1 MKYLENDYIIKEAA
15 RVFRAEVTGMDK
27 LAGDASDR
35 QFYRLLFNG
44 KPQSAIMMKLAQP
57 EPGPELPYISIGRYF
72 KEIGLPVPE
81 IYHYDRQYGFLF
93 LQDSGEK
100 SLFDEIETKGYQ
112 RLYYH
117 QAVDLLLLL
126 QQEGSRRCDRD
137 WLSLAFNEEKFLWE
151 LDFFVEHTIEGYLN
165 QSINQD
171 DRSLFRREFKNL
183 IRPLLAQPMVLTH
196 RDYHSRN
203 LLMDS
208 SHLTIIDFQDT
219 RWGPCQYDLASL
231 LRDSYVK
238 LAENEVTTLIEYY
251 LEKRRQ
257 HDQGEIDR
265 DTFRRLFDWMSVQ
278 RNLKAIGTFTSQ
290 LNLRRNDF
298 YLRFIPPTA
307 AYVRGNC
314 RKYREL
320 ELLGE
325 LLSKYKVIES

>member
-1 MKYLENDYIIKEAA
+1 MKEAA

-44 KPQSAIMMKLAQP
+44 KPESAIMMKLAKP
-57 EPGPELPYISIGRYF
+57 ESGPDLPYIAIGRYF

-81 IYHYDRQYGFLF
+81 IYHYDGQHGFLF

-100 SLFDEIETKGYQ
+100 SLFDEMAATGYE
-112 RLYYH
+112 RSYYQ
-117 QAVDLLLLL
+117 QAIDLLLLL
-126 QQEGSRRCDRD
+126 QGEGSRRCDKN
-137 WLSLAFNEEKFLWE
+137 WLSLAFDEEKFLWE
-151 LDFFVEHTIEGYLN
+151 LNFFVEHTIEGYLK
-165 QSINQD
+165 QSISNT
-171 DRSLFRREFKNL
+171 DRSAFQQEFKNL
-183 IRPLLAQPMVLTH
+183 IRPVLAPPMVLTH

-203 LLMDS
+203 LLLDNG
-208 SHLTIIDFQDT
+208 HLTIIDFQDA

-238 LAENEVTTLIEYY
+238 LTEEEVTMLVEYY
-251 LEKRRQ
+251 LERRQ
-257 HDQGEIDR
+257 QHGNEAIDR
-265 DTFRRLFDWMSVQ
+265 ENFRRLFDWMSVQ

-290 LNLRRNDF
+290 LNLRQNDF

-307 AYVRGNC
+307 AYVRENC

-320 ELLGE
+320 EPLAE
-325 LLSKYKVIES
+325 LLSQYKVLES